1 MLNVFSYDRIREPKL
16 FCIKNKE
23 LIIVKV
29 SQQYMGK
36 QKILFIDSQT
46 IFLQFPK
53 GSPFPPFGFS
63 SPAKLLTRF
72 YYLINKIVSS
82 GVVTFVQCGALA
94 PLFCRKLNDLCLN
107 KLFGSPLW
115 KKVEGFSFLK
125 HENWYYW
132 PFWSPV
138 IQQRIRHYFADT
150 SHIYHDFWSWKW
162 EIKLKV
168 KSIDQ
173 CRSRH
178 LDSVSQKIWVLTVIC
193 MQIMKFYFLII
204 KNPTF
209 IRVLTPKIC
218 FAVPLTKNFCFTI
231 PNAYLLRGGVRIF
244 QGVGGAKLQFR
255 KGECQRTRLRQRS
268 NANAYLVFL
277 PPSKSAHDSRKV
289 EF

>member
-1 MLNVFSYDRIREPKL
+1 MLNVFLYDRIREPKL

-36 QKILFIDSQT
+36 QKILFIGSKT
-46 IFLQFPK
+46 IFFTISQGFPP
-53 GSPFPPFGFS
+53 SPPFGFS

-138 IQQRIRHYFADT
+138 IRQRIRHYFADT
-150 SHIYHDFWSWKW
+150 SRIYHDFWSWKW

-168 KSIDQ
+168 ESIDQ

-178 LDSVSQKIWVLTVIC
+178 LDSVSQKNMGTYGYLYADYEILFFDYKKPDIYKSTDSQNLFC
-193 MQIMKFYFLII
+193 GPTNKKFLLYNSKCL
-204 KNPTF
+204 PPQG
-209 IRVLTPKIC
+209 RRQ
-218 FAVPLTKNFCFTI
+218 NFS
-231 PNAYLLRGGVRIF
+231 RGGGCKIAIPKR
-244 QGVGGAKLQFR
+244 GVPTHPFAP
-255 KGECQRTRLRQRS
+255 T
-268 NANAYLVFL
+268 
-277 PPSKSAHDSRKV
+277 
-289 EF
+289 